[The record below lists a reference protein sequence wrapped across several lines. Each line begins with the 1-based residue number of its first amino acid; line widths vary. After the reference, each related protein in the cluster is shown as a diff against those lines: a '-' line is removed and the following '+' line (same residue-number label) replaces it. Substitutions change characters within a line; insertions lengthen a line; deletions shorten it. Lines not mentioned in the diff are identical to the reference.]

1 MKTYKLF
8 LTSVSPVVFE
18 KTQDALASQG
28 ATNIKYAGD
37 GSLVFE
43 SENPPKL
50 DPFDVDSLEEIIPQY
65 ILILSEDITP
75 EKLEILKDDLF
86 NLGARNI
93 IHQDNNL
100 FVESFVKIN
109 FAAIQ
114 GVETSIEAKSYGLAD
129 RLAEK
134 FANDPEKLQKL
145 IDSFEEEAERW

>member
-8 LTSVSPVVFE
+8 LTSISPVVFE
-18 KTQDALASQG
+18 KTQDALVSQG
-28 ATNIKYAGD
+28 AINIKYAGD

-43 SENPPKL
+43 AQNPPKL
-50 DPFDVDSLEEIIPQY
+50 DSFDVDSLEEITPQY

-75 EKLEILKDDLF
+75 EKIEILKDDLF

-114 GVETSIEAKSYGLAD
+114 GIETSIDARSYGLAD

-134 FANDPEKLQKL
+134 LVNDPKRLQKL
-145 IDSFEEEAERW
+145 IDSMKEVESW